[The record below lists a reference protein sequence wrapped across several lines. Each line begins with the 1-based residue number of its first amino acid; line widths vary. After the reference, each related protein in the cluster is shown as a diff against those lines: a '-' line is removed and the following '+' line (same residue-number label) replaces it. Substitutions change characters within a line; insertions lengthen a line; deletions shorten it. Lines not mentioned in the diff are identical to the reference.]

1 MDMTIRLHAMLS
13 MLLLAASTACDRNDR
28 SVSAPAEGELRIST
42 GSSRESTGAADGYED
57 TVNSLQVL
65 VFSADGMLES
75 YGETSSP
82 AEGLSL
88 NGPAGEKTVWAAAN
102 APDLSGIGHLS
113 DLGSA
118 TVWLDENSTDPARG
132 LAMSGCS
139 ACSIAPGRSGEIDIP
154 VERLLSRITLGAIT
168 CRLPQAYGRLT
179 VESVML
185 INVAGDTDIT
195 GTAGPSTWC
204 NRMGRS
210 SGSPSGIIDGQSFP
224 ADCPEMTFRK
234 IGKTMAPDETIEYK
248 IPLYCM
254 PNPTEEDREG
264 GSSFSSRKTRLVVT
278 ASLDGTRYYYPATV
292 DRPERNT
299 SYSVSMTITGPGS
312 TDPDRPISK
321 QALSFSISV
330 SPWGDGG
337 SYDEK
342 I

>member
-1 MDMTIRLHAMLS
+1 MDMTIRLHAILS
-13 MLLLAASTACDRNDR
+13 MLLLAALTACDRDDR

-42 GSSRESTGAADGYED
+42 KSSRESTGAADGYED
-57 TVNSLQVL
+57 AVNGLQVL
-65 VFSADGMLES
+65 VFSADGMLET
-75 YGETSSP
+75 YGETDSP
-82 AEGLSL
+82 KEGLCL
-88 NGPAGEKTVWAAAN
+88 TGTAGEKTVWAAAN

-113 DLGSA
+113 DLKSA
-118 TVWLDENSTDPARG
+118 TVRLDGNSTDPARG

-139 ACSIAPGRSGEIDIP
+139 TCSVTPGRSGEINIP
-154 VERLLSRITLGAIT
+154 VERLLSRITLDAIT
-168 CRLPQAYGRLT
+168 CRLPQAYGSLT

-185 INVAGDTDIT
+185 INVAGNTDIT
-195 GTAGPSTWC
+195 GTSGPAAWC

>member
-1 MDMTIRLHAMLS
+1 MDMTIRLHAILS
-13 MLLLAASTACDRNDR
+13 MLLLAALTACDRDDR

-42 GSSRESTGAADGYED
+42 KSSRESTGAADGYED
-57 TVNSLQVL
+57 AVNGLQVL
-65 VFSADGMLES
+65 VFSADGMLET
-75 YGETSSP
+75 YGETDSP
-82 AEGLSL
+82 KEGLCL
-88 NGPAGEKTVWAAAN
+88 TGTAGEKTVWAAAN

-113 DLGSA
+113 DLKSA
-118 TVWLDENSTDPARG
+118 TVRLDGNSTDPARG

-139 ACSIAPGRSGEIDIP
+139 TCSVTPGRSGEINIP
-154 VERLLSRITLGAIT
+154 VERLLSRITLDAIT
-168 CRLPQAYGRLT
+168 CRLPQAYGSLT

-195 GTAGPSTWC
+195 GTSGPAAWC

-254 PNPTEEDREG
+254 PNPTEEGREG

>member
-13 MLLLAASTACDRNDR
+13 MLLLAASTACDRGDR
-28 SVSAPAEGELRIST
+28 SVSVPAEGELRIST
-42 GSSRESTGAADGYED
+42 KSSLESTGAADGYED
-57 TVNSLQVL
+57 AVNGLQVL
-65 VFSADGMLES
+65 VFSADGMLET
-75 YGETSSP
+75 YGETDSP
-82 AEGLSL
+82 AEGLTMT
-88 NGPAGEKTVWAAAN
+88 GPAGEKTVWAAAN

-113 DLGSA
+113 DLESA
-118 TVWLDENSTDPARG
+118 TVRLEENSTDPARG

-139 ACSIAPGRSGEIDIP
+139 TCSVAPGRSGEIDIP
-154 VERLLSRITLGAIT
+154 VERLLSRITLVAIT
-168 CRLPQAYGRLT
+168 CRLPQAYGSLT

-195 GTAGPSTWC
+195 GTSGPATWC

-210 SGSPSGIIDGQSFP
+210 SGSPSGIIDGQSFH

-234 IGKTMAPDETIEYK
+234 IGKTMAPDETSGYE
-248 IPLYCM
+248 IPLYCL
-254 PNPTEEDREG
+254 PNPAEEDREG
-264 GSSFSSRKTRLVVT
+264 GSSFTPRKTRLVVT
-278 ASLDGTRYYYPATV
+278 ATLGGARYYYPVTI

-337 SYDEK
+337 SYDER

>member
-13 MLLLAASTACDRNDR
+13 MLLLAASTACDMDDR
-28 SVSAPAEGELRIST
+28 SVSVPAEGELRIST
-42 GSSRESTGAADGYED
+42 KSSRESTGAADGYED
-57 TVNSLQVL
+57 AVNGLQVL
-65 VFSADGMLES
+65 VFSADGMLET
-75 YGETSSP
+75 YGETDSP
-82 AEGLSL
+82 AEGLTMT
-88 NGPAGEKTVWAAAN
+88 GPAGEKTVWAAAN

-113 DLGSA
+113 DLESA
-118 TVWLDENSTDPARG
+118 TVRLEGNSTDPARG

-139 ACSIAPGRSGEIDIP
+139 TCSVAPGRSGEIDIP
-154 VERLLSRITLGAIT
+154 VERLLSRITLDAIT
-168 CRLPQAYGRLT
+168 CRLPQAYGSLT

-195 GTAGPSTWC
+195 GTSGPATWC

-210 SGSPSGIIDGQSFP
+210 SGSPSGIIDGQSFH

-234 IGKTMAPDETIEYK
+234 IGKTMAPDETSGYE
-248 IPLYCM
+248 IPLYCL
-254 PNPTEEDREG
+254 PNPAEEDREG
-264 GSSFSSRKTRLVVT
+264 GSSFTPRKTRLVVT
-278 ASLDGTRYYYPATV
+278 ATLGGARYYYPVTI

-337 SYDEK
+337 SYGER

>member
-1 MDMTIRLHAMLS
+1 MDMTIRLHAILS
-13 MLLLAASTACDRNDR
+13 MLLLAALTACDRDDR

-42 GSSRESTGAADGYED
+42 KSRRESTGAADGYED
-57 TVNSLQVL
+57 AVNGLQVL
-65 VFSADGMLES
+65 VFSADGMLET
-75 YGETSSP
+75 YGETDSP
-82 AEGLSL
+82 KEGLCL
-88 NGPAGEKTVWAAAN
+88 TGTAGEKTVWAAAN

-113 DLGSA
+113 DLKSA
-118 TVWLDENSTDPARG
+118 TVRLDGNSTDPARG

-139 ACSIAPGRSGEIDIP
+139 TCSVTPGRSGEINIP
-154 VERLLSRITLGAIT
+154 VERLLSRITLDAIT
-168 CRLPQAYGRLT
+168 CRLPQAYGSLT

-195 GTAGPSTWC
+195 GTSGPAAWC

-234 IGKTMAPDETIEYK
+234 IGKTMAPDETVGYE
-248 IPLYCM
+248 IPLYCL
-254 PNPTEEDREG
+254 PNPAEEDREG
-264 GSSFSSRKTRLVVT
+264 GSSFTPRKTRLVVT
-278 ASLDGTRYYYPATV
+278 ATLGGTRYYYPVTI

-337 SYDEK
+337 SYDER